1 MKQKYL
7 SPLSIYRSLAKKG
20 PVSNI
25 RPPPYFALISCKGLK
40 FTLKSAHLV
49 DLSLPVVKIFAEDSS
64 NKFISKTSW
73 AFDVLIHS
81 GKPNS
86 VG

>member
-1 MKQKYL
+1 M
-7 SPLSIYRSLAKKG
+7 YRSLAKKG

-40 FTLKSAHLV
+40 FTLKSTHAV
-49 DLSLPVVKIFAEDSS
+49 DLALLTFTEDSW
-64 NKFISKTSW
+64 NKSDISYLKTSH

-81 GKPNS
+81 GKPPNP